1 MALHRYMTA
10 RLLVSLS
17 GVDSATLEPAAR
29 FADRLGQLGVPLSL
43 LVAPRAGEVPVRW
56 VRERVDGGDALV
68 LHGYNHDYG
77 HSIGQG
83 LGQGLGNGV
92 GQGLGQGLT
101 NSLATGLAN
110 GLASGLA
117 NGLGG
122 RRQRAEF
129 AGLPAHEA
137 GLRLLAALRELER
150 LRLDTTLFAPPS
162 WRGSAGTLLAL
173 RHHGFEMCADLNAVH
188 VLATGVVHR
197 GRVLT
202 ARPRGRADWWGP
214 SIVLGVTRAVRRGE
228 PIRVSVGARDLAR
241 RTATRQIAID
251 AVKTA
256 LAQGAVPATY
266 ADFAQLSR
274 RSASA
279 A

>member
-1 MALHRYMTA
+1 MTA

-17 GVDSATLEPAAR
+17 GVESGTLEPAAR
-29 FADRLGQLGVPLSL
+29 FTERLGQLGVPLSL
-43 LVAPRAGEVPVRW
+43 LVAPRAGEVPARW
-56 VRERVDGGDALV
+56 LRERVDGGDALV
-68 LHGYNHDYG
+68 LHGYNHDFG
-77 HSIGQG
+77 HG
-83 LGQGLGNGV
+83 LGQ
-92 GQGLGQGLT
+92 
-101 NSLATGLAN
+101 GLAN
-110 GLASGLA
+110 GLAGGLA
-117 NGLGG
+117 QGLPG
-122 RRQRAEF
+122 RRRRAEF

-150 LRLDTTLFAPPS
+150 LRLHTGLFAPPS

-173 RHHGFEMCADLNAVH
+173 RHHGFELCADLNAVH
-188 VLATGVVHR
+188 LLSTGIVYR

-228 PIRVSVGARDLAR
+228 PIRVSVSARDLAR
-241 RTATRQIAID
+241 GAATRQIAID

-266 ADFAQLSR
+266 ADLANVSR

>member
-1 MALHRYMTA
+1 M
-10 RLLVSLS
+10 VSLS
-17 GVDSATLEPAAR
+17 GVESATLEPAAR
-29 FADRLGQLGVPLSL
+29 FTERLGQLGVPLSL
-43 LVAPRAGEVPVRW
+43 LVAPRAGEVPARW
-56 VRERVDGGDALV
+56 LRERVDGGDALV
-68 LHGYNHDYG
+68 LHGYNQDFG
-77 HSIGQG
+77 HG
-83 LGQGLGNGV
+83 LGQGLAN
-92 GQGLGQGLT
+92 
-101 NSLATGLAN
+101 GLAN
-110 GLASGLA
+110 GLASGLPQ
-117 NGLGG
+117 GLPG
-122 RRQRAEF
+122 RRWRAEF

-137 GLRLLAALRELER
+137 GLRLLAAVRELER
-150 LRLDTTLFAPPS
+150 LRLHTKLFAPPS

-173 RHHGFEMCADLNAVH
+173 RHHGFELCADLNAVH
-188 VLATGVVHR
+188 LLSTGIVYR

-228 PIRVSVGARDLAR
+228 PIRVSVSARDLAR
-241 RTATRQIAID
+241 GTATRQIAMD

-266 ADFAQLSR
+266 ADFAKTSR